1 MNLPA
6 GRGETLIWLA
16 TEMAN
21 MGATRGVLSRFKQPE
36 YTGENRCMPCTSVN
50 VAIAVVASVGLGLLG
65 WQVATVT
72 AGAAL
77 GGVFFVVAVGAIYF
91 RGYLVPGTPELTK
104 QYFPE
109 WLLAWF
115 DKAPAQPA
123 PPEGELDAEDVLT
136 GVGALEVCDD
146 GADLC
151 LTDDFRSAWHAEI
164 DRVDTEAVGRQ
175 RLLDLLDVDA
185 ADVDVEEY
193 GDAFRA
199 TLDGTPIGTWQSEAA
214 FLADLGAAGVLANR
228 DPLWERRSVP
238 DQGRLLNALRL
249 FIDQCPTCG
258 GSPEFGTETVESC
271 CTNYEV
277 AAVECTDCDARLFET
292 RT

>member
-1 MNLPA
+1 
-6 GRGETLIWLA
+6 
-16 TEMAN
+16 
-21 MGATRGVLSRFKQPE
+21 
-36 YTGENRCMPCTSVN
+36 MPCTTVN
-50 VAIAVVASVGLGLLG
+50 LAIAVVASVGLGLVG
-65 WQVATVT
+65 WQVASV
-72 AGAAL
+72 APGVAL
-77 GGVFFVVAVGAIYF
+77 GGGFFVVAVGAIYF

-115 DKAPAQPA
+115 GKAPGQPA
-123 PPEGELDAEDVLT
+123 APEGELDAEEVLT

-151 LTDDFRSAWHAEI
+151 LTDDFRADWHAEI

-175 RLLDLLDVDA
+175 RLLDLLEVDE
-185 ADVDVEEY
+185 ADVEVEEY

-214 FLADLGAAGVLANR
+214 FLADLGAAALLAGR
-228 DPLWERRSVP
+228 DPLWERRPVP

-249 FIDQCPTCG
+249 FIDRCPTCG

>member
-1 MNLPA
+1 
-6 GRGETLIWLA
+6 
-16 TEMAN
+16 
-21 MGATRGVLSRFKQPE
+21 
-36 YTGENRCMPCTSVN
+36 MPCTTVN
-50 VAIAVVASVGLGLLG
+50 LAIAIVAGAGLGLVG
-65 WQVATVT
+65 WQVASVA

-77 GGVFFVVAVGAIYF
+77 GGVFFVIAVGAIYV

-115 DKAPAQPA
+115 GKAPAQPA
-123 PPEGELDAEDVLT
+123 APEGELDAEEVLT

-151 LTDDFRSAWHAEI
+151 LTEDFRAAWHAEI

-175 RLLDLLDVDA
+175 RLLDLLDVDE
-185 ADVDVEEY
+185 ADVEVEEY

-214 FLADLGAAGVLANR
+214 FLADVGAAALLAER
-228 DPLWERRSVP
+228 DPLWERRPVP

-249 FIDQCPTCG
+249 FIDRCPTCG